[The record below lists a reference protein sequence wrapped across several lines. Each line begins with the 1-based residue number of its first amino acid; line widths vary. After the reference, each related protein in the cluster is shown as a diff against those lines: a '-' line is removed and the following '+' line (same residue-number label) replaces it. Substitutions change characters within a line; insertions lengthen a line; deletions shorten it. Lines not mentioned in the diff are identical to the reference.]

1 MAIRLSS
8 DQWLVAV
15 AVLVGAIAL
24 VGVPGRATYGARTSA
39 DEPQYLLSASSLA
52 DDFDLDISDELRN
65 ESYRP
70 YHEATLDQQ
79 TIELDDSGRQVS
91 PHDPLLPLLLAL
103 PMVIGGW
110 VGAKVALATVAAAT
124 ATLTAALAH
133 RCCGVAPSTA
143 AIVTV
148 SSFAGLPLAGY
159 GTQIYPEMPAAFVT
173 LVMFAGLAAH
183 AVDRRSVVLAMA
195 AMIILPW
202 LAVKYVP
209 IAAVGGIALL
219 WQVRRRPT
227 WLGWTV
233 VGAAVGGVTY
243 LAAHRWIYGGWTV
256 YATGDHFVST
266 GEFSAV
272 GTNVNLVGRSRRLVG
287 LLVDRDF
294 GIAAWSP
301 VWFLLPIA
309 ALKALVDKGPVN
321 RLLGW
326 LLAVTWL
333 NATFVALTMH
343 GWWMPGR
350 QLVVALPVG
359 VLLIARWADASR
371 HRTSIVAA
379 LGLLGLCNWLW
390 LALEAGSGRR
400 TLIVDFTET
409 AAVPYRVVAP
419 LLPIGLEGGSRNDAL
434 LAVWAV
440 AIVFLT
446 GLASL
451 TLSADSRPPTKT
463 RRRRRCTTED
473 EF

>member
-8 DQWLVAV
+8 DRWLVAV

-183 AVDRRSVVLAMA
+183 TVGRRSVALALA

-209 IAAVGGIALL
+209 VAAVGGIALL

-227 WLGWTV
+227 WLGWTI
-233 VGAAVGGVTY
+233 VG
-243 LAAHRWIYGGWTV
+243 
-256 YATGDHFVST
+256 S
-266 GEFSAV
+266 
-272 GTNVNLVGRSRRLVG
+272 
-287 LLVDRDF
+287 
-294 GIAAWSP
+294 
-301 VWFLLPIA
+301 
-309 ALKALVDKGPVN
+309 
-321 RLLGW
+321 
-326 LLAVTWL
+326 
-333 NATFVALTMH
+333 
-343 GWWMPGR
+343 
-350 QLVVALPVG
+350 
-359 VLLIARWADASR
+359 
-371 HRTSIVAA
+371 
-379 LGLLGLCNWLW
+379 
-390 LALEAGSGRR
+390 SGRR
-400 TLIVDFTET
+400 H
-409 AAVPYRVVAP
+409 
-419 LLPIGLEGGSRNDAL
+419 LLG
-434 LAVWAV
+434 
-440 AIVFLT
+440 
-446 GLASL
+446 
-451 TLSADSRPPTKT
+451 RPPVDL
-463 RRRRRCTTED
+463 RRMDRLCHRRSFRLHR
-473 EF
+473 